1 MGKPTGVTGARQ
13 ELRKCA
19 TLSPQQADD
28 LFFPGVGCKVAKA
41 KKFCSTCPVINECLQ
56 DALKFNLDGFWAGT
70 TFNERRSMKDFI
82 GSLPLDVL
90 DFLPRS
96 VREREEGKKVVGRRP
111 PQPVPNRPPTYRPL
125 DDMEGP
131 TEEELK
137 MLA

>member
-1 MGKPTGVTGARQ
+1 MGKPTGMTGGRK

-19 TLSPQQADD
+19 SLNPQQADA
-28 LFFPGVGCKVAKA
+28 LFFPGPGGKINKA
-41 KKFCSTCPVINECLQ
+41 KTFCETCPVIKQCLQ
-56 DALKFNLDGFWAGT
+56 DALKFKLDGFWAGT
-70 TFNERRSMKDFI
+70 TFDERRLMKDFI
-82 GSLPLDVL
+82 GSLPVDVL

-96 VREREEGKKVVGRRP
+96 VREREEGKLVGRRP
-111 PQPVPNRPPTYRPL
+111 VQPTPKKPVTYRPL